1 MDNFEK
7 RVNSSKNR
15 NTRIVRVKKSRVC
28 CKCGAVIFADS
39 KCLTT
44 NSKGTGRRWL
54 CMTCLDKELKGHIGV
69 NFNCNVY
76 KELSSVCVRME
87 QIPYEDEGGYLALR
101 DYYDEL
107 VSECATCGKCGLS
120 EVVIR

>member
-1 MDNFEK
+1 MDGFEK

-15 NTRIVRVKKSRVC
+15 NTRIVRVQKSRVC
-28 CKCGAVIFADS
+28 SKCGAVICFGS

-44 NSKGTGRRWL
+44 NARGMGRRWV

-69 NFNCNVY
+69 DFNCNTY
-76 KELSSVCVRME
+76 KELSSVNLRLERV
-87 QIPYEDEGGYLALR
+87 PYDDEGGYLALR

-120 EVVIR
+120 EIVIR